1 MLKIECR
8 IEDERPCLIIHTR
21 DGVQIYTREGG
32 RSDISQREYIYS
44 LKKPRTA
51 EEMASAL
58 MLLGYWCGIA
68 K

>member
-8 IEDERPCLIIHTR
+8 IEDGRPCLIIHTR
-21 DGVQIYTREGG
+21 ANIQIVTREGG
-32 RSDISQREYIYS
+32 HSDISQRDYVYS

-51 EEMASAL
+51 EEIASAL
-58 MLLGYWCGIA
+58 MLLKYWCGIA